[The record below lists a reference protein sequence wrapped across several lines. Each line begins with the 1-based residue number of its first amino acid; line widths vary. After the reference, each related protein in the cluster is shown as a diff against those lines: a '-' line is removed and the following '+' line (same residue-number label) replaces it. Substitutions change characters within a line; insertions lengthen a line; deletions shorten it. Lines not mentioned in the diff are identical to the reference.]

1 MSASTGRHVAP
12 SSEVHRAGTATEPIS
27 VRPEP
32 PATPA
37 KTTAL
42 MEIPDSGVKWASAVS
57 VVWVALTMPIPVI
70 ATMTF
75 LPPIEPR

>member
-1 MSASTGRHVAP
+1 M
-12 SSEVHRAGTATEPIS
+12 ATSPIW

-42 MEIPDSGVKWASAVS
+42 METPDSGVKWVSAVS
-57 VVWVALTMPIPVI
+57 VVSAAFSMPMPVI

-75 LPPIEPR
+75 LPPSVPR